1 MGDAGTVG
9 RVKSSAPDAAAGLT
23 DAAPLRGRARE
34 AQSNDEAILRAAREV
49 FSEWGWGAPMSE
61 IAARA
66 GAGVASIYRR
76 YPSKVELVNA
86 IRVLSLEEICALAE
100 TTALREGADAGAPAG
115 ERAQPQSVVGAFLRR
130 HVLEAPGSRMPTFGQ
145 HVDSTPEI
153 DRLSDRL
160 HAALAELVRIDRERG
175 VIPADFGPADVMLT
189 ITHLR
194 PVYAVPRA
202 RANELHLRHLDLV
215 LAGLRVRAAGG
226 AVPGEAAPGELGAAT
241 SWAEWLRLN
250 NDDDRG
256 LARG

>member
-1 MGDAGTVG
+1 MPDPADAQ
-9 RVKSSAPDAAAGLT
+9 
-23 DAAPLRGRARE
+23 PLRGRARE
-34 AQSNDEAILRAAREV
+34 AQSNDESILRSAREV

-100 TTALREGADAGAPAG
+100 ATARTGGADPAASSDVSA
-115 ERAQPQSVVGAFLRR
+115 RPSVVGSFLRR
-130 HVLEAPGSRMPTFGQ
+130 QVTEAPGSRMPTFGQ
-145 HVDSTPEI
+145 HVGTTPEI

-160 HAALAELVRIDRERG
+160 HEALVELVRIDRDRG
-175 VIPADFGPADVMLT
+175 VIPEGFGPADVMLT

-194 PVYAVPRA
+194 PAYAVSRE
-202 RANELHLRHLDLV
+202 RANELHLRHLDFV
-215 LAGLRVRAAGG
+215 LAGLRARAAGQR
-226 AVPGEAAPGELGAAT
+226 VPGAADPAELGAPT

-250 NDDDRG
+250 NDDDREQP
-256 LARG
+256 RG

>member
-1 MGDAGTVG
+1 MG
-9 RVKSSAPDAAAGLT
+9 RVNLPESDPAEAG
-23 DAAPLRGRARE
+23 PLRGRARE
-34 AQSNDEAILRAAREV
+34 ARSNDESILRAAREV

-100 TTALREGADAGAPAG
+100 ASAQLGGADPAAASPDVSA
-115 ERAQPQSVVGAFLRR
+115 RPSVVGVFLRR
-130 HVLEAPGSRMPTFGQ
+130 QVIEAPGSRMPTFGQ
-145 HVDSTPEI
+145 HVGTTPEI

-160 HAALAELVRIDRERG
+160 HAALSELVRIDRDRG

-194 PVYAVPRA
+194 PVYAVPRE
-202 RANELHLRHLDLV
+202 RANELHLRHLDFV
-215 LAGLRVRAAGG
+215 LAGLRARAAGQR
-226 AVPGEAAPGELGAAT
+226 VPGAADPAELGAPT

-250 NDDDRG
+250 NDDDREQP
-256 LARG
+256 RG